1 MSAARSRQ
9 GEGSFGSLFH
19 LERAVHD
26 ECVHIAFLR
35 VMKSAGQAADQF
47 HAAILPEMNGGL
59 VRAHHEIILHGAV
72 AERLGH
78 IERMQAHGPGNAA
91 PARLRR
97 GHIAAIGDMTAA
109 ARLVGREVI
118 GAENVSLFLGHEN
131 RGAFAEPIFQ
141 RFPLGHVPGQ
151 GKGFAFP
158 DHGLENFSD
167 ACYLA
172 RRPLVSAAVGP
183 FEGQLAT
190 FKPYEKDEE
199 GTPLPTYRC
208 LVPEAPAPGSIPT
221 CESAGVLGALT
232 GVMGSL
238 QALEVIKEITGAGE
252 SLTGKLLIYDA
263 LDTRFRTIK
272 LKHDPAN
279 PLNGEN
285 ASIKD
290 LSHHA

>member
-1 MSAARSRQ
+1 M
-9 GEGSFGSLFH
+9 ELH
-19 LERAVHD
+19 EERLTAQN
-26 ECVHIAFLR
+26 AL
-35 VMKSAGQAADQF
+35 
-47 HAAILPEMNGGL
+47 
-59 VRAHHEIILHGAV
+59 EIISRYDIV
-72 AERLGH
+72 ADGCDNFATRF
-78 IERMQAHGPGNAA
+78 
-91 PARLRR
+91 
-97 GHIAAIGDMTAA
+97 
-109 ARLVGREVI
+109 LV
-118 GAENVSLFLGHEN
+118 
-131 RGAFAEPIFQ
+131 
-141 RFPLGHVPGQ
+141 
-151 GKGFAFP
+151 
-158 DHGLENFSD
+158 SD